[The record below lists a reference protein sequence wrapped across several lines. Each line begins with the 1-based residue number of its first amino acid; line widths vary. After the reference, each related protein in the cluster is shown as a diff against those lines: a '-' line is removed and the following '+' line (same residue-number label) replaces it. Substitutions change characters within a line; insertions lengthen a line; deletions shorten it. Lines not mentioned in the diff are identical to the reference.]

1 MFKLTLGAAA
11 LSLIAGM
18 ASAGEYTVTVTN
30 NLEKE
35 LLAPILI
42 TNVANDSNIFM
53 GSYVTPEAEEQILTG
68 DPAMLAARI
77 GPDAMVGHGTD
88 GPPGV
93 LLAPGMSVTFDIKTD
108 ATAVRVISMVAPT
121 MLPDTYVTNVV
132 DLSGGGDTVEASLLR
147 FDIGH
152 DEGTMMISKF
162 NAMMDTGDAMTEA
175 SSDSMSTASDDTM
188 AASDETM
195 ASDTMASDDTMAT
208 APHPNAAAASIIF
221 VKKM

>member
-42 TNVANDSNIFM
+42 TNVANDGNIFM

-68 DPAMLAARI
+68 DPAKLAARI

-93 LLAPGMSVTFDIKTD
+93 LLAPGMSVTFDIETD

-132 DLSGGGDTVEASLLR
+132 DLTGSDTIEASLLR

-162 NAMMDTGDAMTEA
+162 NAMMDTGDAMTDA
-175 SSDSMSTASDDTM
+175 SSDSMTTASDDTM
-188 AASDETM
+188 ATSDDTM
-195 ASDTMASDDTMAT
+195 ASDTMASDDTMAMT
-208 APHPNAAAASIIF
+208 PHPNAAAASIIF

>member
-18 ASAGEYTVTVTN
+18 ANAGEYSVTVTN
-30 NLEKE
+30 NLDKE

-42 TNVANDSNIFM
+42 TNVANDGNIFM

-68 DPAMLAARI
+68 DPAKLAARI

-93 LLAPGMSVTFDIKTD
+93 LLAPGMSVTFDIETD

-152 DEGTMMISKF
+152 SEGTMMISKF
-162 NAMMDTGDAMTEA
+162 NAMMDTGDAMTDA
-175 SSDSMSTASDDTM
+175 SSDTMTTASDDTM
-188 AASDETM
+188 AS
-195 ASDTMASDDTMAT
+195 SDDSMAM